1 MTVHNKSKN
10 RNFSVKRN
18 KTNRKRQQRNKR
30 STKSRVR
37 GGGFFDTLGSIADKK
52 TVFDNT
58 RVVPRYSIDSYSG
71 SILINEGFE
80 YHVDQSGYGG
90 YDTTM
95 AVKLEPTQNSQNIYI
110 ANPAIYVHK
119 PSLQDPSK
127 KTIIENDIRNALWEY
142 SRVQMGTQNSHVEI
156 HGDETQGYTL
166 QVY

>member
-1 MTVHNKSKN
+1 MRVHSK
-10 RNFSVKRN
+10 RIHRKLSVKKN

-37 GGGFFDTLGSIADKK
+37 GGGPWDMFNSLGGPGKYNEA
-52 TVFDNT
+52 

-127 KTIIENDIRNALWEY
+127 KPIIENDIRNALWEY

>member
-1 MTVHNKSKN
+1 MRVHRKL
-10 RNFSVKRN
+10 SVKRN

-37 GGGFFDTLGSIADKK
+37 GGGLGPLEMLSSLGGPGKYNEA
-52 TVFDNT
+52 

-127 KTIIENDIRNALWEY
+127 KPIIENDIRNALWEY